1 MAPLVDVVG
10 LLTATACQP
19 VISTTTDIRPGRPRP
34 APAYHLTVSL
44 RAVIT
49 DWGGVPSPPIAQL
62 VRAWADADHI
72 NWEAYVAVITPW
84 LTAAYDLN
92 SAPNPVHALERGE
105 CTPREFE
112 RLLAER
118 LVRIDGG
125 PVRGDGLLTRM
136 MSVGQPIEA
145 MYDLLRGLRAD
156 GLRTALLSNS
166 WGDAGYPRADF
177 PSLFD
182 TVVISH
188 EVGMRKPEARIFAHT
203 AQLLGVAPADCVF
216 IDDIAANVA
225 AAEAA
230 GMTGIL
236 HSDPETTAMRLADLI
251 AGNRG
256 A

>member
-1 MAPLVDVVG
+1 M
-10 LLTATACQP
+10 
-19 VISTTTDIRPGRPRP
+19 
-34 APAYHLTVSL
+34 SL

-49 DWGGVPSPPIAQL
+49 DWGGVLTPPIPQL

-72 NWEAYVAVITPW
+72 NWEAYVSVITPW
-84 LTAAYDLN
+84 LTAAYDL
-92 SAPNPVHALERGE
+92 SSVPNPVHALERGE
-105 CTPREFE
+105 CTPAEFE

-125 PVRGDGLLTRM
+125 PVRADGLLTRM
-136 MSVGQPIEA
+136 MMSIGQPIEA
-145 MYDLLRGLRAD
+145 MYELLRGLRAK

-188 EVGMRKPEARIFAHT
+188 EVGMRKPEARIFART
-203 AQLLGVAPADCVF
+203 AELLGVAPADCAF

-230 GMTGIL
+230 GMTGIH
-236 HSDPETTAMRLADLI
+236 HSDPETTTARLAELL
-251 AGNRG
+251 AAPNPP
-256 A
+256 AAE